1 MNSLDVKTSYELA
14 GALLFAP
21 ENQERDGEVEETSQ
35 KDKGGMGWRSDGR
48 EKGGGGYGGRGGGVA
63 ARRAAAL
70 NLQASPEPAVE
81 PSPHPVPVPFTNV
94 SHLT

>member
-35 KDKGGMGWRSDGR
+35 KDKGGWGGDQMGERKGEGDTEGGA
-48 EKGGGGYGGRGGGVA
+48 GGGGGEKSSCPQSPGFPG
-63 ARRAAAL
+63 ARLLSRPPTL
-70 NLQASPEPAVE
+70 C
-81 PSPHPVPVPFTNV
+81 PFL
-94 SHLT
+94 SLMCHI